1 MKYFTGIDLGTTN
14 TVVYYIDAEHD
25 EGTKPE
31 VFKIRQVIDSG
42 ETDEREILPSFTY
55 IPDSKDLAKNALALP
70 WKKDASYAIG
80 DFARKNS
87 SLVPGKVISSAKS
100 WLCAENVDRSG
111 KILPWNRNNPELQ
124 MSPVEASASI
134 LTHIRDAWNAT
145 IGADDDS
152 KKLENQTIVLTVPAS
167 FDAVARELTVKA
179 AESSGLKTVL
189 LEEPLAAFY
198 SWLLENEDS
207 WRKQVKAGEVILV
220 CDIGGGTSDFTL
232 IKVIDEAG
240 NLGFERI
247 AVGRHILLGGDN
259 MDIALAYSVANKL
272 KTEKN
277 IALDSYQISG
287 LTHACRQAKELL
299 LSAPDA
305 KAQKLTVLG
314 RGSSVVAKS
323 ISVELTRDDVISVL
337 LDGFFPK
344 CELSD
349 KSAQASK
356 TGLRTFGLP
365 YESDPAITK
374 HLAEFITRHCNAE
387 SGHFPNAV
395 LFNGGVTKAA
405 LVRDRIIST
414 IESWKPSE
422 NAEIRTISGINPD
435 LAVAQ
440 GACWYANVSN
450 GKGIRI
456 KSGSSHAY
464 YVGVESTMPAIP
476 GFTPPVQGLCAIPLG
491 MEEGTS
497 ADIPYTGLGLI
508 VGETTEFRFFAS
520 TSRKTDLPGNIVE
533 NVSECEDIVELSR
546 LTATLPAENN
556 IPPGSLVPVT
566 LKSELTET
574 GTLNIWCISEKSDS
588 RWKLEFELR
597 SNQET

>member
-14 TVVYYIDAEHD
+14 TVVYYIDAEHA
-25 EGTKPE
+25 EGAKPE
-31 VFKIRQVIDSG
+31 VFKVRQVIDPG
-42 ETDEREILPSFTY
+42 ETEEKEILPSFVY
-55 IPDSKDLAKNALALP
+55 IPDEKDLPKNALSLP
-70 WKKDASYAIG
+70 WSKDSAFSIG

-87 SLVPGKVISSAKS
+87 SLLPGKVISSAKS
-100 WLCAENVDRSG
+100 WLCAENVDRTS
-111 KILPWNRNNPELQ
+111 KILPWNRNNPALQ

-134 LTHIRDAWNAT
+134 LTHIRDAWNST
-145 IGADDDS
+145 IAEGDDS

-179 AESSGLKTVL
+179 AEASGLKTIL

-198 SWLLENEDS
+198 SWLLDNEKN
-207 WRKQVKAGEVILV
+207 WRKEVKAGEVLLV

-232 IKVIDEAG
+232 IKVIDDKG

-259 MDIALAYSVANKL
+259 MDLALAYFLANKL
-272 KTEKN
+272 KTERSMS
-277 IALDSYQISG
+277 LDSYQISG

-299 LSAPDA
+299 LSDTEA

-314 RGSSVVAKS
+314 RGSSVIAKS
-323 ISVELTRDDVISVL
+323 ISIELTRQDVLSVI
-337 LDGFFPK
+337 LDGFFPE
-344 CELSD
+344 CALAD
-349 KSAQASK
+349 KPAVAAR

-365 YESDPAITK
+365 YESDPGITK
-374 HLAEFITRHCNAE
+374 HLADFLTRHN
-387 SGHFPNAV
+387 GNGGQFPDAI
-395 LFNGGVTKAA
+395 LFNGGVTKAS
-405 LVRDRIIST
+405 LIRERILNVV
-414 IESWKPSE
+414 ENWKPQE
-422 NAEIRTISGINPD
+422 KAKIRTISGSNPD

-440 GACWYANVSN
+440 GACWYADVRN

-476 GFTPPVQGLCAIPLG
+476 GFTPPVQGLCTVQLG
-491 MEEGTS
+491 MEEGS
-497 ADIPYTGLGLI
+497 SSDIPYTGLGLI
-508 VGETTEFRFFAS
+508 VGEKTEFRFFAS
-520 TSRKTDLPGNIVE
+520 TSRKTDMPGNIIE
-533 NVSECEDIVELSR
+533 NITEGEEVVELSR

-556 IPPGSLVPVT
+556 VPPGSLVPVT

-574 GTLNIWCISEKSDS
+574 GTLNIWCISDKSDS

-597 SNQET
+597 SNQEL